1 MSNLFLRF
9 VIFYSIMILIP
20 FNSFATESGILEG
33 NIIDGETL
41 EVVSYASV
49 ELLASDDSI
58 MINAVI
64 ANVKGEFMIEKV
76 PYGKYLLRIS
86 CMGYKKMIKSEFE
99 VSVART
105 LIKFNDIKLDSELNS
120 LEGVVVKGYI
130 MTGVIK
136 DDKTIYRVNS
146 KSAEIAQSGLEL
158 LRQLPDVTVSYFSD
172 NVKLAGCSNIR
183 FQVNGR
189 QVDNNFLTQLNS
201 GLVDKIEVI
210 NNPGS
215 NYDGSVDAVI
225 NIVLK
230 REFKFGMGGQLRL
243 QLPTSPKTILSKNNA
258 NVDIYLNKIRFYVS
272 GKYNW
277 NDYTVENLNERT
289 TQSGTYLN
297 QKTYREG
304 KDNKFV
310 ANSGFDWFI
319 NDRNSLS
326 ASGSIQPI
334 ISNNKSYTTLNAYTT
349 EDVTTFST
357 GITSNTNKDYLCD
370 YSIYYQH
377 KFPQEE
383 HQISIE
389 NYRSN
394 KINEHNSN
402 YYEQADLIIPS
413 YFNINNQSTE
423 SNNIYSYV
431 KIDYTYPLL
440 NKLKLST
447 GYNWYYLHK
456 DYIYSNIT
464 ASFSDVTDFK
474 ESRHSFYLSL
484 SSNLGKLNLQ
494 TGVRYEV
501 SNINIVHV
509 YDTINSTKYFLPSIK
524 ANYKLNEQNM
534 LRFSY
539 RKSLGRPGINH
550 LSPANYSDDSYT
562 QSKGNPG
569 LMPSIKNR
577 FEIEHRVQL
586 NKSMYVNYKPYLSF
600 TKDGISQVSYIVS
613 DSILRKQ
620 YWNVNSELEYGLI
633 CSGMFSVKDVWMTS
647 PSFTYYRKKL
657 DAMPEYGINKGVND
671 NSWRL
676 NISSQ
681 LMLPKDWVLFLEFNY
696 EAPTIGYQYKKYE
709 YYDFVFGFFKSF
721 NKKFSVSA
729 FTLNPWSNHFIFD
742 KRTYSTGSIVQNVES
757 KLKYDYIFLIKL
769 GYRFNTGKTGKKIN
783 RVIEKKEIFK

>member
-1 MSNLFLRF
+1 
-9 VIFYSIMILIP
+9 VIVFSLVILLP
-20 FNSFATESGILEG
+20 FNSFANESGTVEG
-33 NIIDGETL
+33 NIIDSVTL
-41 EVVSYASV
+41 ETVPYASV
-49 ELLASDDSI
+49 ELLKSVDST
-58 MINAVI
+58 MINAVVT
-64 ANVKGEFMIEKV
+64 NDNGKFLIEDV

-86 CMGYKKMIKSEFE
+86 CMGYKKEVLSEFE
-99 VSVART
+99 VSPART

-120 LEGVVVKGYI
+120 LEEVVVKGYKL
-130 MTGVIK
+130 TGVIK

-146 KSAEIAQSGLEL
+146 KSTEIAQSGLEL

-172 NVKLAGCSNIR
+172 NVKLAGSSNIR
-183 FQVNGR
+183 FQVKGR
-189 QVDNNFLTQLNS
+189 QVDNNFLTQLNP

-210 NNPGS
+210 NNPGA

-243 QLPTSPKTILSKNNA
+243 QLPTSQKTILSKNNA
-258 NVDIYLNKIRFYVS
+258 NVDVYLNKIRFYVS

-277 NDYTVENLNERT
+277 NDYTVENLNDRK
-289 TQSGTYLN
+289 TQSGAYLN
-297 QKTYREG
+297 QKTNEVG

-319 NDRNSLS
+319 NDRNSFS

-334 ISNNKSYTTLNAYTT
+334 ITNNKSYTTLNTYTT
-349 EDVTTFST
+349 EDETTFST
-357 GITSNTNKDYLCD
+357 GITSNTNKDYSCD

-377 KFPQEE
+377 KFPKKE
-383 HQISIE
+383 HQFSIE
-389 NYRSN
+389 NYWSN
-394 KINEHNSN
+394 KTNEHKSN
-402 YYEQADLIIPS
+402 YYEQVDLTIPS

-423 SNNIYSYV
+423 NKNTYSYL
-431 KIDYTYPLL
+431 KIDYTYPLW

-447 GYNWYYLHK
+447 GYNLYYLHK
-456 DYIYSNIT
+456 DYTYNNIIT
-464 ASFSDVTDFK
+464 SFTDVT
-474 ESRHSFYLSL
+474 ELQENRHSVYLSL

-494 TGVRYEV
+494 AGVRYEA

-509 YDTINSTKYFLPSIK
+509 YDTVNSNKYFLPSIN
-524 ANYKLNEQNM
+524 ANYKLDEKNI

-539 RKSLGRPGINH
+539 RKSLGRPGINQ
-550 LSPANYSDDSYT
+550 LSPANYSDDSYN
-562 QSKGNPG
+562 QSTGNPN
-569 LMPSIKNR
+569 LLPSAKNR
-577 FEIEHRVQL
+577 FEIEHRIQL

-600 TKDGISQVSYIVS
+600 AKDGISQVSYIVS

-620 YWNVNSELEYGLI
+620 YWNVNNELEYGLI

-657 DAMPEYGINKGVND
+657 NALPEYGIKEGVTD

-696 EAPTIGYQYKKYE
+696 DAPTVGYQYKKYE
-709 YYDFVFGFFKSF
+709 YYDFIFGFHKSVK
-721 NKKFSVSA
+721 KKFSISA
-729 FTLNPWSNHFIFD
+729 FTLNPWSNNFTFD
-742 KRTYSTGSIVQNVES
+742 KRTYNTESMVQNVEN

-783 RVIEKKEIFK
+783 RNIEKEELQIPKKEILK